1 MRLKK
6 LIAGHLY
13 LEAESV
19 TLWTTDCGNAALVSV
34 AHLKSAELTAY
45 HQAELKVYFQSWIY
59 AFIQRPLSL
68 SILMAHLHHGL
79 F

>member
-1 MRLKK
+1 MRLQK
-6 LIAGHLY
+6 LIARHLY

-45 HQAELKVYFQSWIY
+45 HQAK
-59 AFIQRPLSL
+59 LSL
-68 SILMAHLHHGL
+68 LPVMNICIVYSCRYHCLY
-79 F
+79 